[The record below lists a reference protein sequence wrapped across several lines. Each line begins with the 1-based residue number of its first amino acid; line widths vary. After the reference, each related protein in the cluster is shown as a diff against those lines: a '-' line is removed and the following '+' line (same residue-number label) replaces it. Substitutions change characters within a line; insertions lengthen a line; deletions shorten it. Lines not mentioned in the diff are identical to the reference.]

1 MKKIEAMI
9 RSYKLD
15 DIKIAVVNEGVI
27 GMTLTEVRQ
36 FGRQKSLEEH
46 YRGITYSVD
55 FQERMKVEIVVED
68 EQVDLVVQTLA
79 KAARTGELGD
89 GKVFV
94 SPVIEAVRIR
104 TGETNQEAI

>member
-1 MKKIEAMI
+1 MKKIEAVI
-9 RSYKLD
+9 RTYKLD

-27 GMTLTEVRQ
+27 GMTLTEIRQ

-46 YRGITYSVD
+46 YRGVTYLVD
-55 FQERMKVEIVVED
+55 FQERMKIEIVVED

-89 GKVFV
+89 GKIFV
-94 SPVIEAVRIR
+94 SPVIETVRIR
-104 TGETNQEAI
+104 TGETNQAAI